1 MPDDVD
7 RRIIR
12 ELKKAGIDFA
22 CSVPSSLLAG
32 VLERL
37 DASDLLHLPVTR
49 EEEGVGV
56 CAGAYLGGRKP
67 CLLMQNSGLGNC
79 INALASLT
87 HLYGVPLF
95 LLIAHRGGPGEPVA
109 AQVPMGEA
117 TSRVLEAL
125 QIPYERVAA
134 PVDLSAI
141 ARLATWA
148 FRDGMIAAVLLGRE
162 VWS

>member
-7 RRIIR
+7 GRILR
-12 ELKKAGIDFA
+12 ELKDAGVDFA

-37 DASDLLHLPVTR
+37 PESAVAHLPVTR

-56 CAGAYLGGRKP
+56 CAGASLGGRKP

-87 HLYGVPLF
+87 QLYGLPLF
-95 LLIAHRGGPGEPVA
+95 LLVAQRGGPGEPIA

-117 TSRVLEAL
+117 TPRLLDAL
-125 QIPYERVAA
+125 QIPYERVTRPDEL
-134 PVDLSAI
+134 PVISQL
-141 ARLATWA
+141 ARRA
-148 FRDGMIAAVLLGRE
+148 FEDRGITAVLLTPE
-162 VWS
+162 VWA